1 MKSFALAAIAGLSSA
16 LMTTADYEF
25 INYVALHNKVY
36 STTDEYAMRMGEWQK
51 VDEFIKQHNSEG
63 NTWTLAHNHMSDWTE
78 AERKSLN
85 GYHPE
90 LRTRPY
96 NPVVLPESNADGVNW
111 VTKGAVTGPKNQG
124 SCGSCWSFSTTGGL
138 EGAHFVATGKLESF
152 SEEQFVQCDYG
163 LQKNLGC
170 NGGLMDKAFEY
181 AESTAIAT
189 EADYPYTSGN
199 GRRGSCDSSKL
210 ANATLKV
217 KTYTDVTVNSPAQLK
232 AALDKQPVS
241 VAIEADKLVF
251 QMYHTGVIT
260 GTKCGTS
267 LDHGVLAAG
276 YGTDTDGTEY
286 YLVKNSWGASWG
298 DAGYVKIGVED
309 GAGVCGIQSG
319 PPSYP
324 ETN

>member
-1 MKSFALAAIAGLSSA
+1 MKSFALAAICGLSTA
-16 LMTTADYEF
+16 LMSTADHEF

-36 STTDEYAMRMGEWQK
+36 TTTDEYASRFDEWKK
-51 VDEFIKQHNSEG
+51 VNDAIKLHNSLG
-63 NTWTLAHNHMSDWTE
+63 YSWTLAHNHLSDWTE
-78 AERKSLN
+78 DERASIN
-85 GYHPE
+85 GYHGD
-90 LRTRPY
+90 LRTREL
-96 NPVVLPESNADGVNW
+96 NTVILPESNADGVNW
-111 VTKGAVTGPKNQG
+111 VTKGAVTAVKNQG

-138 EGAHFVATGKLESF
+138 EGAHFIATGELVSY

-163 LQKNLGC
+163 RQKNLGC

-189 EADYPYTSGN
+189 EADYAYTSGN
-199 GRRGSCDSSKL
+199 GRKGSCDESKL
-210 ANATLKV
+210 EGATLKV
-217 KTYTDVTVNSPAQLK
+217 STYTDVEANSSSQLK

-241 VAIEADKLVF
+241 VAIQANKLVF
-251 QMYHTGVIT
+251 QMYKTGVIT
-260 GTKCGTS
+260 GTKCGTN

-276 YGTDTDGTEY
+276 YGVEDGTEY
-286 YLVKNSWGASWG
+286 YLVKNSWGDSWG
-298 DAGYVKIGVED
+298 EAGYVKIGIED

>member
-1 MKSFALAAIAGLSSA
+1 MS
-16 LMTTADYEF
+16 TADYEF

-36 STTDEYAMRMGEWQK
+36 TTTDEYASRFDEWKK
-51 VDEFIKQHNSEG
+51 VDDAIKAHNAEG
-63 NTWTLAHNHMSDWTE
+63 HSWTLAHNHLSDWTE
-78 AERKSLN
+78 AERSSIN
-85 GYHPE
+85 GYHGD
-90 LRTRPY
+90 LRTREL
-96 NPVVLPESNADGVNW
+96 NTVILPESNADSVNW
-111 VTKGAVTGPKNQG
+111 VTKGAVTAVKNQG

-138 EGAHFVATGKLESF
+138 EGAHFIATGELVSF

-210 ANATLKV
+210 EGASLKV
-217 KTYTDVTVNSPAQLK
+217 TTYTDVEANSSSQLK

-241 VAIEADKLVF
+241 VAIQANKLVF
-251 QMYHTGVIT
+251 QMYKTGVIT
-260 GTKCGTS
+260 GTKCGTN

-276 YGTDTDGTEY
+276 YGVEDGTEY
-286 YLVKNSWGASWG
+286 YLVKNSWGDSWG
-298 DAGYVKIGVED
+298 EAGYVKIGIED

>member
-1 MKSFALAAIAGLSSA
+1 MKSFALAAICGLSTA
-16 LMTTADYEF
+16 LMSTADYEF

-36 STTDEYAMRMGEWQK
+36 TTTDEYAFRFDEWK
-51 VDEFIKQHNSEG
+51 KCDDAIKAHNAEG
-63 NTWTLAHNHMSDWTE
+63 HTWTLAHNHLSDWTE
-78 AERKSLN
+78 DERNSIN
-85 GYHPE
+85 GYHGD
-90 LRTRPY
+90 LRTREL
-96 NPVVLPESNADGVNW
+96 NTVILPESNADSVNW
-111 VTKGAVTGPKNQG
+111 VTAGAVTAVKNQG

-138 EGAHFVATGKLESF
+138 EGAHFIATGQLESY

-163 LQKNLGC
+163 LTKNLGC

-181 AESTAIAT
+181 AKSTAIAT

-199 GRRGSCDSSKL
+199 GRRGSCDSSKTEG
-210 ANATLKV
+210 ATLKV
-217 KTYTDVTVNSPAQLK
+217 TSYTDVEANSSSQLK

-241 VAIEADKLVF
+241 VAIQANKLVF
-251 QMYHTGVIT
+251 QLYKTGVIT
-260 GTKCGTS
+260 GTKCGTN

-276 YGTDTDGTEY
+276 YGVEDGVEY
-286 YLVKNSWGASWG
+286 YLVKNSWGDSWG
-298 DAGYVKIGVED
+298 EAGYVKIGVED